1 MIVLAQKRYCVIT
14 MCVCV
19 CVGGEL
25 KKDGVNKSNFLA
37 ISSSIKS
44 LLSIISSNS
53 PHIP

>member
-14 MCVCV
+14 MCV